1 MFFAKLLSCCFLALC
16 APAVHASLRGR
27 LHASVGSMSTEQL
40 RETVL
45 QEVMAALGSGNR
57 VTQERLKSIEDAA
70 RSSFQAMPKNEHGNL
85 EDAAARYML
94 HRLFVQ
100 RHAMYI
106 KGLEANGMD
115 WQNASTSQVLQDH
128 VPSFVLSLF
137 EDRLKGQGL
146 GLHELTVLAATLE
159 HLIHDEA
166 VSRLSVVYQAH
177 NISEDAVVDE
187 KMLQEIIDTYMT
199 IFLAGRSDVSAASVA
214 SERAAIAE
222 TYPGWY
228 ETQKFTM
235 QVRSNLVASKAS
247 DPNFAPNNL
256 SFHAATTI
264 VEAIGER
271 YGRWQDAEC
280 RDLKRSLTSLEHGGT
295 GRVLLKDFYG
305 SALKGNWQFSE
316 SIAYLKEL
324 GALDE
329 SDPKNLAVLIPN
341 YVNSQSNCV
350 ASSSVYSVC
359 CINECESLMGHLE
372 REIAAP
378 EASAEMVL
386 SIVSKLASDTVSAP
400 RILSEELKSRL
411 QDVAKEHNGKVPLHG
426 RLFAQWLHH
435 AYPRECPFPHVG
447 KTNPMTADE
456 WMQTRQ
462 QSVSASKYDMQRVIQ
477 MQARSDA
484 NLKVPWV
491 SQEQLLSTY
500 SQDSSGGPSLLHSFT
515 FMLMAF
521 CACISF
527 AYSSLATGKGSMQ
540 RSSILP
546 CYKEHACWAFRSFSW
561 VERTGRLLWKEDIW
575 A

>member
-1 MFFAKLLSCCFLALC
+1 MFSAMLRCCFLAFWL
-16 APAVHASLRGR
+16 PSVHASLRGK
-27 LHASVGSMSTEQL
+27 LHAASHAVSAEQL

-57 VTQERLKSIEDAA
+57 VTEERLKSIEDSA
-70 RSSFQAMPKNEHGNL
+70 RSSFQAMPKNEYGKL
-85 EDAAARYML
+85 DDAAARYML

-100 RHAMYI
+100 RHGMYI

-177 NISEDAVVDE
+177 NVSENAGVDE
-187 KMLQEIIDTYMT
+187 TMLQELIDTYMT
-199 IFLAGRSDVSAASVA
+199 IFLVGRAEVTASSVA
-214 SERAAIAE
+214 SERAAVVDS
-222 TYPGWY
+222 YPGWY

-235 QVRSNLVASKAS
+235 QVRSTLVASKAA
-247 DPNFAPNNL
+247 DPNFATGNL
-256 SFHAATTI
+256 SFHAATAV

-280 RDLKRSLTSLEHGGT
+280 RDLKKSLTRLEHDGT

-316 SIAYLKEL
+316 SIDYLREL
-324 GALDE
+324 GALDG
-329 SDPKNLAVLIPN
+329 SDSGNLAVLIPN

-350 ASSSVYSVC
+350 ASSSIYSVC
-359 CINECESLMGHLE
+359 CINECESLMGQLE
-372 REIAAP
+372 RAIAAP
-378 EASAEMVL
+378 EATPEEVL
-386 SIVSKLASDTVSAP
+386 AIVSKLASDTVKAP
-400 RILSEELKSRL
+400 RVLSEELKRRL
-411 QDVAKEHNGKVPLHG
+411 QDVAKENNGKVPLHG

-435 AYPRECPFPHVG
+435 AYPRECPFPHVTG

-456 WMQTRQ
+456 WMQTRH
-462 QSVSASKYDMQRVIQ
+462 QSVSASKYDMEILVQSA
-477 MQARSDA
+477 QASEQK
-484 NLKVPWV
+484 LELSWEPH
-491 SQEQLLSTY
+491 EQLLSPY
-500 SQDSSGGPSLLHSFT
+500 SMNSSGGSGVLLLLRNIAFVIMALSAAITFANDSFLKMRKT
-515 FMLMAF
+515 CL
-521 CACISF
+521 I
-527 AYSSLATGKGSMQ
+527 KQ

-546 CYKEHACWAFRSFSW
+546 YHKEHAY
-561 VERTGRLLWKEDIW
+561 
-575 A
+575 